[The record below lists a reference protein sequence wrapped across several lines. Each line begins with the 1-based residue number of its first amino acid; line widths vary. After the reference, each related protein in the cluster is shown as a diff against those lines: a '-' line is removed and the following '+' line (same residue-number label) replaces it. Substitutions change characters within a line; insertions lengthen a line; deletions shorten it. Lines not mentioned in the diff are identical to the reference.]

1 MADCARR
8 ASISAAIEAIFA
20 AMPVVITLS
29 TGGGHLRLIGG
40 WPVCICLKP
49 SGAYGVPIGRLTGRW
64 WFNAMGEGASVTVL
78 VGDVIGVKELRRA
91 IALRCVFSPRRS

>member
-1 MADCARR
+1 
-8 ASISAAIEAIFA
+8 
-20 AMPVVITLS
+20 MPVVITLS
-29 TGGGHLRLIGG
+29 PGGGRLRLIGG
-40 WPVCICLKP
+40 WPVSIGFKP
-49 SGAYGVPIGRLTGRW
+49 SGAYGVPIGTLSVRR